1 MCSSDLGY
9 DAEVVYLVTLLQN
22 LGRLVVQY
30 HFADEAVQIRR
41 LMQAAPAH
49 QPGEP
54 DEPGMS
60 ESAASFAVIGAD
72 TEALGAAVA
81 RHWGLDESVL
91 RLVRRHA
98 TDAPVHTAGNDDET
112 IRAVAS
118 AANETMDALL
128 APAAQTASSLGQIGR
143 AHV

>member
-1 MCSSDLGY
+1 MLFRSLGLDGVRRAALSLRPWPGALDEIGARELERLLTRVKRAGRLALVLRPPGY

-81 RHWGLDESVL
+81 RH
-91 RLVRRHA
+91 
-98 TDAPVHTAGNDDET
+98 
-112 IRAVAS
+112 
-118 AANETMDALL
+118 
-128 APAAQTASSLGQIGR
+128 
-143 AHV
+143 